1 MMRIGHAV
9 LGFALLTGCMVGG
22 EPRVVSA
29 DEELP
34 ADLVAG
40 DVISRAGIE
49 VIVPEPGQ
57 DVSVVAELDDGT
69 SIELA
74 IHHPLDGA
82 VELMHPPEEPLVI
95 AAGTPNP
102 CTDGA
107 FNLMG
112 HKWKSQYQWK
122 FFSSST
128 PAANSVAN
136 VEQGLK
142 NAAAAITTSR
152 NSCGLADLVDITQ
165 AYLGRTAA
173 APGIKTANGV
183 VTCTGTD
190 GQNVVGFGTLPTG
203 VLGIACAWSDGA
215 GGAIEGDVRLNTRYS
230 WYALQP
236 PAGCSN
242 RFGVEPIATHEFG
255 HVFGLGHVSEAAHPT
270 LTMSTAARDCSNAPL
285 SLGLGDVRALRQLY

>member
-1 MMRIGHAV
+1 
-9 LGFALLTGCMVGG
+9 MVGD
-22 EPRVVSA
+22 EARVVSA
-29 DEELP
+29 DEALP
-34 ADLVAG
+34 DDLVAG
-40 DVISRAGIE
+40 DVVRRAGIE

-57 DVSVVAELDDGT
+57 DVTVVAEMDDGT
-69 SIELA
+69 SIEIA
-74 IHHPLDGA
+74 IRNPLGGA
-82 VELMHPPEEPLVI
+82 VELMQPPEEPLVI
-95 AAGTPNP
+95 AAGSTNA
-102 CTDGA
+102 CEDGA
-107 FNLMG
+107 FKLSG

-122 FFSSST
+122 FFSGST

-165 AYLGRTAA
+165 AYLGRTAS
-173 APGIKTANGV
+173 APGIKSANGV
-183 VTCTGTD
+183 VSCTNND
-190 GQNVVGFGTLPTG
+190 GQNIVGFGSLPTG

-215 GGAIEGDVRLNTRYS
+215 GGAIEGDIRLNTRYN

-236 PAGCSN
+236 PSGCSN

-255 HVFGLGHVSEAAHPT
+255 HVFGLGHVSEANHPN
-270 LTMSTAARDCSNAPL
+270 LTMSTAARACSNAPL

>member
-1 MMRIGHAV
+1 
-9 LGFALLTGCMVGG
+9 MVGG
-22 EPRVVSA
+22 ETRVVSA

-34 ADLVAG
+34 ADLAAG
-40 DVISRAGIE
+40 DVVTRQGVE
-49 VIVPEPGQ
+49 VVVPEPGQ
-57 DVSVVAELDDGT
+57 DVSVVAEMDDGT
-69 SIELA
+69 SVEIS
-74 IHHPLDGA
+74 IRNPLGGA
-82 VELMHPPEEPLVI
+82 VELMQPPEEPLVI
-95 AAGTPNP
+95 AAGSPNP

-107 FNLMG
+107 FHVMG

-152 NSCGLADLVDITQ
+152 NNCGLADQVGITQ
-165 AYLGRTAA
+165 AYLGRTGA

-190 GQNVVGFGTLPTG
+190 GNNVVGFGTLPTG
-203 VLGIACAWSDGA
+203 VLGIACAYSDGA
-215 GGAIEGDVRLNTRYS
+215 GGAVEGDIRLNTRYS
-230 WYALQP
+230 WYALQA
-236 PAGCSN
+236 PASCSN
-242 RFGVEPIATHEFG
+242 RYGVEPIATHEFG
-255 HVFGLGHVSEAAHPT
+255 HVFGLGHVSEASHPS
-270 LTMSTAARDCSNAPL
+270 LTMSTAARDCTNAPL